1 MSLERKEMESRVVK
15 RWVPAMMVMHAEH
28 CLDGELRQNPNQLG
42 NVVVEDV
49 PEEIPNNNRL
59 TILGGVKGNN
69 SLSTDELH
77 GGTREQVGDVI
88 HLTLNF

>member
-1 MSLERKEMESRVVK
+1 MNCCYQGRSGKSKTVGVFLGGKK
-15 RWVPAMMVMHAEH
+15 TRWNE
-28 CLDGELRQNPNQLG
+28 QNPNQLG

-59 TILGGVKGNN
+59 TILGGVEGN
-69 SLSTDELH
+69 SFLSTDELH